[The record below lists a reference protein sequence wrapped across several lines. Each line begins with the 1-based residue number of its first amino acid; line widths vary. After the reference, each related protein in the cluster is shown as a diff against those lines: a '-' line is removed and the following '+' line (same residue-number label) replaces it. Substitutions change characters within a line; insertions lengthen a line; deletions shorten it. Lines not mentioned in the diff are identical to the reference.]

1 MAIKKLSEKLK
12 EIKIYEV
19 VEQSLIDRLLSIY
32 YYNSHLGDDA
42 AKNYIYDRFKKQWI
56 NEFKLNE
63 KNKKYFKRE
72 VYYEM
77 LQEIEHLKISVLVPI
92 YNVKQYLAEC
102 IDSIIMQTLTNIEII
117 LLDDGSTDGSAEIC
131 DEYAQKDQRIKVIHK
146 PNSGYG
152 ATMNIG
158 LDNARGKYVGIVES
172 DDYIR
177 PEMYEEQYKLV
188 SGFSES

>member
-1 MAIKKLSEKLK
+1 MKITK
-12 EIKIYEV
+12 EV
-19 VEQSLIDRLLSIY
+19 
-32 YYNSHLGDDA
+32 GD
-42 AKNYIYDRFKKQWI
+42 
-56 NEFKLNE
+56 EP
-63 KNKKYFKRE
+63 
-72 VYYEM
+72 
-77 LQEIEHLKISVLVPI
+77 KISVLVPI

-177 PEMYEEQYKLV
+177 PEMYEEQYKLAEKEYLDFLKADFRIFVGDKDFRTFTYRPV
-188 SGFSES
+188 SYTHLTLPTIA